1 MITDHD
7 VLTWSSDSL
16 GIPDREQSDRED
28 RGLELSTRLAR
39 LGSRA
44 GGEAREASRL

>member
-1 MITDHD
+1 MIIDHN
-7 VLTWSSDSL
+7 VLTWRSDSL
-16 GIPDREQSDRED
+16 GIPDREHSDSED

-39 LGSRA
+39 LGSEA